1 MMQTDRVSLHHHEL
15 IGLPTS
21 VAYSTNR
28 YQVGISGVVIDE
40 TRNTVT
46 LETKAGTKT
55 IEKRNTC
62 FDFQLDGISVTIEG
76 SEILSRPHER
86 VSGHARGRGK

>member
-1 MMQTDRVSLHHHEL
+1 MMQTGRVSLHHHEL

-28 YQVGISGVVIDE
+28 CQVGISGVVIDE

-46 LETKAGTKT
+46 LETKAGTKI
-55 IEKRNTC
+55 IEKRNAC
-62 FDFQLDGISVTIEG
+62 FDFLLDATSVAIEG
-76 SEILSRPHER
+76 SKILSRPHER
-86 VSGHARGRGK
+86 VSGHARG